1 MVFWIAMAINKSIG
15 HISSLP
21 IHISTMKTSFTT
33 TGDVEVRSENR
44 VQRYSDQMQL
54 QTILVEGLDNKIIQ

>member
-1 MVFWIAMAINKSIG
+1 MEFWIAIANNRSIG

-21 IHISTMKTSFTT
+21 IHISAMKTSFTT
-33 TGDVEVRSENR
+33 TGDVEVRVLNR
-44 VQRYSDQMQL
+44 VQRYLDQMQL